1 MNKTCPVSKAMID
14 KWRNAQDGD
23 EIPYSHSIDAAHM
36 LAWLYDQTQE
46 RDQVSVD
53 RMAGAHDNLIYK
65 SRLLLDR
72 IRGPG
77 IVLTP
82 DAIVAAKHL
91 EQLAYAKH
99 VVHEPLPD
107 WVVLQLRNAECDGE
121 PLGAAATQHVVRMLR
136 ERGLL

>member
-1 MNKTCPVSKAMID
+1 MNKTCPVSEAMID

-23 EIPYSHSIDAAHM
+23 KIPYSHSIDAAHM

-46 RDQVSVD
+46 RDQD
-53 RMAGAHDNLIYK
+53 AHDNLIYK

-77 IVLTP
+77 IVLTS
-82 DAIVAAKHL
+82 DAIAAAKHL

-99 VVHEPLPD
+99 VVVHEPLPD
-107 WVVLQLRNAECDGE
+107 WVVLQLRNAERDGE
-121 PLGAAATQHVVRMLR
+121 SLGAAATQHVVRMLR